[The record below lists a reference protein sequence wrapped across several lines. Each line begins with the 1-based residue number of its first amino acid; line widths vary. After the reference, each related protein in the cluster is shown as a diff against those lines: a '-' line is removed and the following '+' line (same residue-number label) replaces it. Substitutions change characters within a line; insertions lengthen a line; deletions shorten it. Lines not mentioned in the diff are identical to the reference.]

1 MENEPTE
8 HSAFA
13 DNNELARQHNMRLQ
27 KARRDLEKF
36 LNQLPPSANDHE
48 LNELLVDMN
57 RDGALD
63 FRFDEKQGLIV
74 GVWSFALNP
83 NAYADRIS
91 LIERTVPALI
101 ADLFVC
107 GEVEFFAPT
116 APPRAIRWRI
126 ITKTQ

>member
-1 MENEPTE
+1 
-8 HSAFA
+8 
-13 DNNELARQHNMRLQ
+13 
-27 KARRDLEKF
+27 
-36 LNQLPPSANDHE
+36 
-48 LNELLVDMN
+48 MN

-63 FRFDEKQGLIV
+63 FQCDEKHCLIV

-83 NAYADRIS
+83 NAYAHRIS

-107 GEVEFFAPT
+107 GEVEFFPQT
-116 APPRAIRWRI
+116 APPRAIRWRL